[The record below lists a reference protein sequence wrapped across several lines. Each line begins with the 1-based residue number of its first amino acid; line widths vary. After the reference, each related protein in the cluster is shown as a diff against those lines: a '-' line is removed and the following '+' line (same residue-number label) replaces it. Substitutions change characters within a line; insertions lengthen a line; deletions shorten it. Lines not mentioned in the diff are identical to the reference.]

1 MIIVNLVL
9 SWRRLIKTK
18 TSTEKPDV
26 YFQANFWPEA
36 FSVKYI
42 IFHAGKIRAVGE
54 RCLLTKT
61 GFFTSLLVSQALP
74 SLRPSQSGPGHRP
87 QWSKKKNRLHQE
99 EGNSNVNQVNLMD
112 FKSGFSKKKTSLMEV
127 GTCSFDMSPTSTGA
141 KWLSPMLTL
150 ALVVPCWLDQLTIR
164 EVQFLL
170 EPSELNEYQ
179 DISYHQ

>member
-1 MIIVNLVL
+1 MC
-9 SWRRLIKTK
+9 
-18 TSTEKPDV
+18 TSIRIYETVFNFIPSTRSYEKEV
-26 YFQANFWPEA
+26 YFEP
-36 FSVKYI
+36 YI
-42 IFHAGKIRAVGE
+42 RIW
-54 RCLLTKT
+54 
-61 GFFTSLLVSQALP
+61 LLVEIV
-74 SLRPSQSGPGHRP
+74 RPGQRP

-127 GTCSFDMSPTSTGA
+127 GTCSIDMSPTSTGA
-141 KWLSPMLTL
+141 KWLSPMLTP